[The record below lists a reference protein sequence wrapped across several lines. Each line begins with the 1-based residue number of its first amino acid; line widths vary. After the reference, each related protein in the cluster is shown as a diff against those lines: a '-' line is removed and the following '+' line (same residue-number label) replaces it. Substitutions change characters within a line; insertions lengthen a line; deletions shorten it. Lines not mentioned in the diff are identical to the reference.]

1 MLRANLSEDM
11 MKIPGVKR
19 DWRLKRYMLVV
30 ACTLLM
36 VACNKAQPEAAEP
49 VVDRAY
55 DSRIWDGLVP
65 PAKEHVALRLP
76 EIDSLQPLQGGV
88 LFIGDSITEG
98 APLYAMFPGV
108 SLANY
113 GIGWD
118 TSDGVLLR
126 LDQVRRNKADR
137 AFILI
142 GTNDV
147 NYTQSPERIAKNILS
162 IVAQLAADIPDT
174 ELYVISILPREAP
187 NNAVVAA
194 ANVILESSAKDAG
207 YIYLDLATPLMAE
220 DGTLRA
226 DLTFDGLHLNVHGYS
241 IWARALDACVRD
253 GCSGVAQATE

>member
-1 MLRANLSEDM
+1 
-11 MKIPGVKR
+11 MKSSSTTSNS
-19 DWRLKRYMLVV
+19 RLKRYLLLAAFALLMA
-30 ACTLLM
+30 ACT
-36 VACNKAQPEAAEP
+36 KAQPQAAAP
-49 VVDRAY
+49 DAGQVF
-55 DSRIWDGLVP
+55 DSRIWDGLVL
-65 PAKEHVALRLP
+65 PAKEHLARRLP
-76 EIDSLQPLQGGV
+76 EIDGLQPLKGGV

-98 APLYAMFPGV
+98 APLNAMFPGV

-126 LDQVRRNKADR
+126 LDQIRRNQADR

-147 NYTQSPERIAKNILS
+147 NYTQSSERIAKNIVS
-162 IVAQLAADIPDT
+162 ITAQLASDIPGT

-187 NNAVVAA
+187 NNAVLAA
-194 ANVILESSAKDAG
+194 ANVILEQSAADAG
-207 YIYLDLATPLMAE
+207 YVYLDLATPMLAA

-241 IWARALDACVRD
+241 IWATALDSCVRN
-253 GCSGVAQATE
+253 GCTEVVPAAE